1 VVEAP
6 KPASTFRSARS
17 FNSQMDLSQP
27 SFDAFVRQ
35 HAGELLRTASVITW
49 DDDEAQDLTQEC
61 LLRIARHWPRVRRMQ
76 SPVAYARRTLVNLAL
91 DDRRRAARLRAIV
104 SERDAGSDNSDRAT
118 EPVDLDAEAAID
130 ALGQRAELLAAFAE
144 LSPQQRTV
152 LMLRYFNDLSE
163 AQVAELLGCSTGTVK
178 SSASRGLAKLRG
190 LLTESTDPTEPAESA
205 EVCEP

>member
-1 VVEAP
+1 
-6 KPASTFRSARS
+6 
-17 FNSQMDLSQP
+17 MDLSQP

-61 LLRIARHWPRVRRMQ
+61 LFRIARHWPRVRRMQ
-76 SPVAYARRTLVNLAL
+76 SPMAYARRTLVNLAL

-104 SERDAGSDNSDRAT
+104 SAQDADHHSDRPT
-118 EPVDLDAEAAID
+118 EPVDLNAEAAID
-130 ALGQRAELLAAFAE
+130 TLGDRAELLAAFSE

-163 AQVAELLGCSTGTVK
+163 ARVAELLGCSTGTVK

-190 LLTESTDPTEPAESA
+190 LLAESSDPTEPAESA